1 MLDSLTLIFPR
12 LKYRSGDPPLGICY
26 IAAYLKKIYPELDI
40 QILDSTFHNSFKTIK
55 SRIRDKK
62 PQAIGIYIDTAM
74 YTRGK
79 KLLKELRKDVP
90 LIIAGGPHATVL
102 PQSLFEVAD
111 IVVKGEAEQTM
122 ANLIRELPKGN
133 LGGIPGIYFKNNGRI
148 FQTSGNIKRIPL
160 DKLEIPALDLL
171 DNMQYYIRYWHY
183 LDPLSPKYKGL
194 NVMASRGC
202 IFNCSYCQP
211 TLEKLFG
218 ENLRYKSPRYLIA
231 ELKYYVEN
239 FGVNNFFFHDDT
251 ITTNKRWIN
260 EFCTLILENNLNI
273 KWGCNSRI
281 DTVDRKMLEIMHET
295 GLRVIHY
302 GIESG
307 SQRILNQIYNKGIKL
322 NHIVDTINI
331 TRSTGIHP
339 SGFFMIG
346 APTESVKEML
356 KTIMLSLKLNLTEA
370 SFSLT
375 TPFIGTHLYEK
386 VKNNSNYKI
395 ASDFSKFDYY
405 CKISLFDKNTSN
417 FIPLLLQKIGVITF
431 YSGCLHWKYIF
442 KHLISFVGIRKLI
455 NKIARF
461 I

>member
-12 LKYRSGDPPLGICY
+12 LKYRTGDPPLGICY
-26 IAAYLKKIYPELDI
+26 IAGHLKNIYPELNI
-40 QILDSTFHNSFKTIK
+40 KILDSTFHNSFKTI
-55 SRIRDKK
+55 RNHVRNNK
-62 PQAIGIYIDTAM
+62 PQAIGIYVDTVM
-74 YTRGK
+74 YNPAK
-79 KLLKELRKDVP
+79 KLLKELRKNVP
-90 LIIAGGPHATVL
+90 LIIAGGPHATIS

-122 ANLIRELPKGN
+122 ADLIRELPEGSLKD
-133 LGGIPGIYFKNNGRI
+133 ISGIYFKNNGRV
-148 FQTSGNIKRIPL
+148 FQTSGEIKRPAL
-160 DKLEIPALDLL
+160 DELEIPALGLL
-171 DNMQYYIRYWHY
+171 DNIEHYIRYWHY

-211 TLEKLFG
+211 TLKKLFG
-218 ENLRYKSPRYLIA
+218 ENLRYKSPQYLIT
-231 ELKYYVEN
+231 ELKYYIKN
-239 FGVNNFFFHDDT
+239 FKVNNFFFHDDT
-251 ITTNKRWIN
+251 LTTNKRWMD

-281 DTVDRKMLEIMHET
+281 DTVDREMLEIMHRA

-307 SQRILNQIYNKGIKL
+307 SQRILDEVYNKGIQLENAAK
-322 NHIVDTINI
+322 IINL
-331 TRSTGIHP
+331 TRNTGIHP

-346 APTESVKEML
+346 APTESVKEMF
-356 KTIMLSLKLNLTEA
+356 KTIILSWKLKLAEA

-386 VKNNSNYKI
+386 IKNNSNYKI
-395 ASDFSKFDYY
+395 ANNFSEFDYY
-405 CKISLFDKNTSN
+405 CKVSLHNKNTLN
-417 FIPLLLQKIGVITF
+417 FIPSLLQKIGIITF
-431 YSGCLHWKYIF
+431 YSSCLRWKYIF
-442 KHLISFVGIRKLI
+442 KHLISFRGIRKLV